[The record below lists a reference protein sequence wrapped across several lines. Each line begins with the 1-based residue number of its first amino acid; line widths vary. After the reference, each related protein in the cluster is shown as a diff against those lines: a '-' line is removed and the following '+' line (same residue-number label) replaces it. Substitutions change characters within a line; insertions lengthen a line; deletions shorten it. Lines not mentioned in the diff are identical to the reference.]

1 MMNLKEFNKL
11 IINSLKPTQIIV
23 ILMIL
28 RLQIIIKINKPE
40 SIKTKIKSK
49 INLIHKK
56 RIKISSKI

>member
-1 MMNLKEFNKL
+1 MNLKEFNKL

-28 RLQIIIKINKPE
+28 RLLIIIRINKPE
-40 SIKTKIKSK
+40 SIKIKIKSK

-56 RIKISSKI
+56 VIKISSKI